1 MKKYKAELRRKCK
14 SNMRELCE
22 KVFKKKGCENQKHTM
37 RDGLTHQGND
47 HRKAIEQLFEINK
60 ILPNMCKG
68 GSKFDAEDFRR
79 NIIVATL
86 HEKVWIEFIKR
97 GGRNLRGQDDVLD
110 LLEEI
115 QGGIEAEMQVKHA
128 NKRRNNNNNKT

>member
-1 MKKYKAELRRKCK
+1 
-14 SNMRELCE
+14 
-22 KVFKKKGCENQKHTM
+22 M